1 MKRTAATLLFC
12 LSAWCA
18 MPAEGYAQTA
28 TATATQ
34 QADNIFHLDRPDFAK
49 SPYTGMTRRHW
60 IQAGEYLLQGA
71 FNYIH
76 CLDDPMYFP
85 KQLDKTYPKDEK
97 ASKVAKLEGLARTLF
112 VAAPLLR
119 DNPDLTLN
127 GIRVADYY
135 RHQLV
140 SISNPESKHY
150 IAHRTGGP
158 SQTLLELGSL
168 AISLKG
174 AQNVLWDPLTQ
185 KEKDDLAATMLSYGE
200 GPSIGSNWMF
210 FNCFILSFLKDQGY
224 KVNEAKLTDWLN
236 KLLDRY
242 RGEGWYN
249 DAPAYDYYSMWA
261 YQSYGPLWAEL
272 FGKKQY
278 PDIAKRFIDN
288 EHDLIDNYPYMF
300 ARDGRMNMW
309 GRSICYRYAAV
320 TPLPLVEYAG
330 FENVNYGWLRHIA
343 SASLLQFMQN
353 PEFLENGVPTMGFY
367 GPFAPCVQIYSC
379 RGSVYWIGKAFL
391 GLLLPESSKYWSA
404 TENEGPWKDQLK
416 RGHVYNKF
424 QPATNLLIT
433 NYPNSG
439 ASEMR
444 SWCHESV
451 AKDWQKFRSSENYN
465 KLAYNT
471 EFPWM
476 ADGTQG
482 EISMNYGTKNKKGEW
497 EVLRLYDFKSFDK
510 QIYRRDAVLETD
522 GDTRYQLADITLPDG
537 VLRIDRVSVSQ
548 PTDICLGHYTL
559 ANPKTH
565 ANDTTAFT
573 HPAIPAQ
580 ALTKTQAQGTAI
592 VDNGS
597 YSLALVPIAGWE
609 QGAKVIYPKDLHP
622 VSQRCALP
630 ILNSHVAKENVYVT
644 LMLWKKTD
652 GKQTFTAKELA
663 VVKNCK
669 INTQKE
675 KTTVTVKLSNGET
688 KTVVFDHKQ

>member
-85 KQLDKTYPKDEK
+85 KQLDKTYPNDEK

-185 KEKDDLAATMLSYGE
+185 KEKDDLASTMLSYGE

-522 GDTRYQLADITLPDG
+522 GDTRYQLTDITLPDG

-565 ANDTTAFT
+565 ANDTTSFT

-597 YSLALVPIAGWE
+597 YSLALIPIAGWE

-644 LMLWKKTD
+644 LMLWKKTN

>member
-1 MKRTAATLLFC
+1 MKQTTAALLLC
-12 LSAWCA
+12 LSTLGAVPS
-18 MPAEGYAQTA
+18 MSYAQT
-28 TATATQ
+28 TATTLTSEK
-34 QADNIFHLDRPDFAK
+34 DNIFHLSQPDFQK

-60 IQAGEYLLQGA
+60 IEAGEYLLAGA
-71 FNYIH
+71 FSYIH

-85 KQLDKTYPKDEK
+85 KQLDKTYPKDEN
-97 ASKVAKLEGLARTLF
+97 AARVAKLEGLARTLF

-140 SISNPESKHY
+140 SISNPSSKHF

-174 AQNVLWDPLTQ
+174 AQSVLWDSLTQ

-224 KVNEAKLTDWLN
+224 KVNETKLQDWLH

-261 YQSYGPLWAEL
+261 YQSYGPLWAEM

-278 PDIAKRFIDN
+278 PDIARQFIAN
-288 EHDLIDNYPYMF
+288 EHDMIDNYPYMF

-404 TENEGPWKDQLK
+404 TENEGPWKDTLK
-416 RGHVYNKF
+416 KGHVYNKF

-451 AKDWQKFRSSENYN
+451 AADWQKFRSSENYN

-476 ADGTQG
+476 ADGNNG

-510 QIYRRDAVLETD
+510 EVYRRDAVLESDDKTK
-522 GDTRYQLADITLPDG
+522 YQLAEITLPDG
-537 VLRIDRVSVSQ
+537 ILRIDRVSVSQ
-548 PTDICLGHYTL
+548 PTDITLGHYTL
-559 ANPKTH
+559 AHPQIH

-573 HPAIPAQ
+573 HPRIPANALSKSQ
-580 ALTKTQAQGTAI
+580 ASRTAI

-597 YSLALVPIAGWE
+597 YSLALIPVAGWNTS
-609 QGAKVIYPKDLHP
+609 AHVIYPKGLHP
-622 VSQRCALP
+622 VSLRCALP
-630 ILNSHVAKENVYVT
+630 QLTNHVEKQNVFVT
-644 LMLWKKTD
+644 LMLWKKSG
-652 GKQTFTAKELA
+652 GKDFFTARELS
-663 VVKNCK
+663 VVKSCK
-669 INTQKE
+669 VTETKE
-675 KTTVTVKLSNGET
+675 KTLVNIKLNTGET
-688 KTVVFDHKQ
+688 KQVVFEH